1 MILNPPDIIKLG
13 QQFSTQSKV
22 TSSEDS
28 ETVIKPVIL
37 LVEDSI
43 AVRTQE
49 KRILE
54 KAGYEVITA
63 VDGLD
68 GLKKLKAHQVDGI
81 ISDVEMPN
89 LTGLEFTEEV
99 RKNSDYRELPL
110 ILITSLASEED
121 KKRGADAGA
130 NAYIVK
136 DQFNQGMLLE
146 TLDRLV

>member
-1 MILNPPDIIKLG
+1 M
-13 QQFSTQSKV
+13 TYY
-22 TSSEDS
+22 
-28 ETVIKPVIL
+28 TVVAREEYKEEEVL
-37 LVEDSI
+37 LYQGDYSPEELKQI
-43 AVRTQE
+43 A
-49 KRILE
+49 
-54 KAGYEVITA
+54 
-63 VDGLD
+63 
-68 GLKKLKAHQVDGI
+68 
-81 ISDVEMPN
+81 
-89 LTGLEFTEEV
+89 TEEV